1 MTKRIVTCFWILH
14 ISWKDLFQSQSLCS
28 ALISRS
34 LLHSHRPGAVSCPAA
49 SIQFRG
55 SHDRIRDQNLYTNKI
70 NGIPQ
75 TLHTAIKRNNNNN
88 LISGSRLHLF
98 RTDDGTRD
106 TTENDNDDDDYDED
120 GNISDDSIDY
130 VWEVG
135 NVEADF
141 QALEQA
147 INFQNAEFNLQ
158 AAERVEMM
166 DTFAKQRRLFLPDLH
181 AFVTRPLR
189 WSLIFV
195 ILQRI
200 ITLRANNNPLA
211 SFVARHRLVTLPWDI
226 QFWAM
231 VVVAPI
237 LFLQLKKFTMAKP
250 EPMPDDLK
258 GLDSNYLQFVTTDW
272 EDPET
277 SCRDYVLCLA
287 EQWVSAVKGMAWF
300 GLLRLGCF
308 AATYTSVLSHYIRSV
323 PYFPPVTVAIL
334 QLLTRIGAMVS
345 LFQFPKLL
353 FQLQRQQQP
362 RPKRGDV
369 VTLQKLIKTMIRWGM
384 PIGIASDLSQVL
396 LPMSRRAL
404 VAFCGICVAFL
415 SLMELRY
422 SESRKPG
429 PPSNEPRKRTIWPG
443 RILHATQLMLA
454 SGALALV
461 MASACTYFVMSSIAK
476 KKMVLP
482 AIPWMLLFSN
492 TALLLVLI
500 RYVYYPVCLCAR
512 VCLIVSVILKKFI

>member
-1 MTKRIVTCFWILH
+1 M
-14 ISWKDLFQSQSLCS
+14 SS
-28 ALISRS
+28 
-34 LLHSHRPGAVSCPAA
+34 
-49 SIQFRG
+49 
-55 SHDRIRDQNLYTNKI
+55 
-70 NGIPQ
+70 
-75 TLHTAIKRNNNNN
+75 
-88 LISGSRLHLF
+88 LHLF
-98 RTDDGTRD
+98 RTDNDTRD
-106 TTENDNDDDDYDED
+106 QTENDEDDNAYDED
-120 GNISDDSIDY
+120 GNFSDDSIDF

-135 NVEADF
+135 DVETDF
-141 QALEQA
+141 QVLEQA
-147 INFQNAEFNLQ
+147 INFQNADFNLL

-195 ILQRI
+195 ALQRI
-200 ITLRANNNPLA
+200 VKLRANNNPLA

-226 QFWAM
+226 HFWAM

-237 LFLQLKKFTMAKP
+237 LFLQLKKWTMAKP

-277 SCRDYVLCLA
+277 SCRDYVLCLT
-287 EQWVSAVKGMAWF
+287 EQWVSAVQDMAWF
-300 GLLRLGCF
+300 GILRLGCF
-308 AATYTSVLSHYIRSV
+308 AATRTSVLPNFIRSV

-334 QLLTRIGAMVS
+334 QMLTRIGAMAS
-345 LFQFPKLL
+345 LYQFPKLL

-362 RPKRGDV
+362 RPKGGDV
-369 VTLQKLIKTMIRWGM
+369 ATLQKLVKSMIRWGM

-396 LPMSRRAL
+396 LPMSRRGL

-422 SESRKPG
+422 SESRKPA
-429 PPSNEPRKRTIWPG
+429 PPSNEPRKRNIWPS
-443 RILHATQLMLA
+443 RIFHAAQLILA

-461 MASACTYFVMSSIAK
+461 MASACTYFVMISLAK
-476 KKMVLP
+476 KKLVLP
-482 AIPWMLLFSN
+482 VIPWMLLFSN
-492 TALLLVLI
+492 AALLLAFI
-500 RYVYYPVCLCAR
+500 RYVDCSVCVCVCVCVCVSLLCFALL
-512 VCLIVSVILKKFI
+512 CFDDHLTIPLSLHI